1 MADVRLGTPESM
13 GWVVALLFGYHLV
26 RHLRYR
32 FSCFAFGNKAVGLA
46 DGMVDCVEALI
57 GVALVQLGRARV
69 DPQEA
74 LG

>member
-32 FSCFAFGNKAVGLA
+32 FSCFAFGDEAVGVA
-46 DGMVDCVEALI
+46 YRMVDCVEALI
-57 GVALVQLGRARV
+57 RVALVEFGRARV
-69 DPQEA
+69 DSQEA
-74 LG
+74 LS